1 MRPKKHET
9 TGSGDLF
16 RARLE
21 QIINMKHELVLLAGK
36 IEWQWIDSE
45 IAPLYSDKGRPGIE
59 TRFVIGLLLLKHIY
73 GLSDE
78 GVCERW
84 VHDPYFQ
91 HFTGEEFF
99 QHKFPHERSDLSHW
113 RKRLG
118 NKLELLLAES
128 LRVAH
133 QSGALRTRD
142 LKRVTVDSTVQ
153 PKAITFPTDAKLLH
167 AAIKGLNRMAN
178 KHGVRLRQSY
188 LRIAKRAAM
197 MAGRYAHAKQFN
209 RHRRELRVLRTRLGR
224 IIRDIRRRILGQ
236 ADIEA
241 VFEWPLARANQIRSQ
256 QQRQRG
262 WKLYSF
268 HAPEVEC
275 IGKGK
280 ASAPYEFG
288 VKASI
293 VTTNARARG
302 GQFVLHAKALP
313 GNPYDGDTLSAV
325 IAATEKLPGCQIAR
339 AYVDKGYRGHDTT
352 NPRRVFISGQKR
364 GVFGVIKRELRR
376 RSAIEAVIGH
386 MKGDGHLG
394 RCFLKGHEG
403 DAANVVLTAVGHNL
417 RLVLAWLRFLLLLI
431 LGALLQALAL
441 RPARQYAS
449 LTDDGLVPLRRLN
462 RSTRAKGYPFAGN
475 LLVCLAAHSH

>member
-1 MRPKKHET
+1 
-9 TGSGDLF
+9 LF
-16 RARLE
+16 RARLD
-21 QIINMKHELVLLAGK
+21 QIINMKHELVQLAGK
-36 IEWQWIDSE
+36 IDWDWIDRE
-45 IAPLYSDKGRPGIE
+45 IAPLYNDRGRPGIE

-78 GVCERW
+78 AVCERW

-99 QHKFPHERSDLSHW
+99 QHEFPHERSDLSHW

-118 NKLELLLAES
+118 DKLELLLAES

-133 QSGALRTRD
+133 EAGALRTRD
-142 LKRVTVDSTVQ
+142 LKRVTVDTTVQ

-167 AAIKGLNRMAN
+167 AAIKGLNRLAG
-178 KHGVRLRQSY
+178 KCGVRLRQSY

-197 MAGRYAHAKQFN
+197 MASRYAHAKQFK
-209 RHRRELRVLRTRLGR
+209 RHHRQLRLLRSRLGR
-224 IIRDIRRRILGQ
+224 IIRDIRRKIAGQ
-236 ADIEA
+236 PELETM
-241 VFEWPLARANQIRSQ
+241 FEGPLARAAQIRSQ

-293 VTTNARARG
+293 VTTNACAPG

-313 GNPYDGDTLSAV
+313 GNPYDGHTLGNV
-325 IAATEKLPGCQIAR
+325 IDATEKLTGCVIER
-339 AYVDKGYRGHDTT
+339 AYVDKGYRGHSTA

-364 GVFGVIKRELRR
+364 GVFGVIKRELKR
-376 RSAIEAVIGH
+376 RSAIEPVIGH
-386 MKGDGHLG
+386 MKTDGHLG
-394 RCFLKGHEG
+394 RCHLKGPDG
-403 DAANVVLTAVGHNL
+403 DAANVILTAVGHNL
-417 RLVLAWLRFLLLLI
+417 RRVLAWLKALLRLI
-431 LGALLQALAL
+431 LIALCQL
-441 RPARQYAS
+441 
-449 LTDDGLVPLRRLN
+449 
-462 RSTRAKGYPFAGN
+462 FAATPPIKW
-475 LLVCLAAHSH
+475 VS

>member
-9 TGSGDLF
+9 TRSGDLF
-16 RARLE
+16 RARLD
-21 QIINMKHELVLLAGK
+21 QIINLKHELAQLADA
-36 IEWQWIDSE
+36 IDWDWIDGE
-45 IAPLYSDKGRPGIE
+45 IAPLYSEKGRPGIE
-59 TRFVIGLLLLKHIY
+59 TRFAVGLLLLKHIY

-84 VHDPYFQ
+84 VYDPYFQ

-99 QHKFPHERSDLSHW
+99 QHEFPHERSDLSHW

-118 NKLELLLAES
+118 DKLELLLAES

-133 QSGALRTRD
+133 ESGALRTRD
-142 LKRVTVDSTVQ
+142 LKRVTVDTTVQ
-153 PKAITFPTDAKLLH
+153 PKNISFPTDAKLLH
-167 AAIKGLNRMAN
+167 AAIKGLTRLAQ

-188 LRIAKRAAM
+188 ARVAKRAAM

-209 RHRRELRVLRTRLGR
+209 RHHRELRLLRTRLGR
-224 IIRDIRRRILGQ
+224 IIRDIRRKIAGQ
-236 ADIEA
+236 PTLEEA
-241 VFEWPLARANQIRSQ
+241 FVTPLSRASQIRSQ

-262 WKLYSF
+262 WKLYAF

-293 VTTNARARG
+293 VTTNARAPG

-313 GNPYDGDTLSAV
+313 GNPYDGHTLRAV
-325 IAATEKLPGCQIAR
+325 IEDTQKLTGCEIER
-339 AYVDKGYRGHDTT
+339 AYVDKGYRGHDAQ

-376 RSAIEAVIGH
+376 RSAIEPVIGH
-386 MKGDGHLG
+386 MKAEGHLG
-394 RCFLKGHEG
+394 RCYLKGRAG
-403 DAANVVLTAVGHNL
+403 DAANATLTAVGYNF
-417 RLVLAWLRFLLLLI
+417 RRILAWLRALLRLI
-431 LGALLQALAL
+431 LIALLQAVAAQSVLN
-441 RPARQYAS
+441 PAY
-449 LTDDGLVPLRRLN
+449 
-462 RSTRAKGYPFAGN
+462 
-475 LLVCLAAHSH
+475 

>member
-1 MRPKKHET
+1 M
-9 TGSGDLF
+9 TGSSDLF
-16 RARLE
+16 RARLD
-21 QIINMKHELVLLAGK
+21 QIINMKHELVALAGK
-36 IEWQWIDSE
+36 IDWDWIDGE

-99 QHKFPHERSDLSHW
+99 QHEFPHERSDLSHW

-118 NKLELLLAES
+118 DKLQMLLAES

-133 QSGALRTRD
+133 ESGALRTRD
-142 LKRVTVDSTVQ
+142 LKRVTVDTTVQ
-153 PKAITFPTDAKLLH
+153 PKAISFPTDAKLLH
-167 AAIKGLNRMAN
+167 AAIKGLNRLAR

-188 LRIAKRAAM
+188 LRVAKRAAM

-209 RHRRELRVLRTRLGR
+209 RHRRQLRILRTRLGR
-224 IIRDIRRRILGQ
+224 IIRDIRRKIAGQ
-236 ADIEA
+236 EPIAA
-241 VFEWPLARANQIRSQ
+241 VFEAPLSRASQIRHQ

-293 VTTNARARG
+293 VTTNARAPG
-302 GQFVLHAKALP
+302 GQFVLHAKSLP
-313 GNPYDGDTLSAV
+313 GNPYDGHTLGTV
-325 IAATEKLPGCQIAR
+325 IAAAERLTGCKVER
-339 AYVDKGYRGHDTT
+339 AYVDKGYRGHDTA
-352 NPRRVFISGQKR
+352 NPCRVFISGQKR
-364 GVFGVIKRELRR
+364 GVFGAIKRELRR

-386 MKGDGHLG
+386 MKADGHLG
-394 RCFLKGHEG
+394 RCYLKGRDG
-403 DAANVVLTAVGHNL
+403 DAANTILTAVGYNL
-417 RLVLAWLRFLLLLI
+417 RLVLAWLRELLRLLLI
-431 LGALLQALAL
+431 VLLKAFAVQSTL
-441 RPARQYAS
+441 RSA
-449 LTDDGLVPLRRLN
+449 
-462 RSTRAKGYPFAGN
+462 
-475 LLVCLAAHSH
+475 C

>member
-16 RARLE
+16 RARLD
-21 QIINMKHELVLLAGK
+21 QIINMKHELVQLAGK
-36 IEWQWIDSE
+36 IDWEFLDGE
-45 IAPLYSDKGRPGIE
+45 IAPFYSAKGRPGIE

-99 QHKFPHERSDLSHW
+99 QHAFPHERSDLSHW

-118 NKLELLLAES
+118 GKLELLLAES

-133 QSGALRTRD
+133 ESGALRPKD
-142 LKRVTVDSTVQ
+142 MARVTVDTTVQ
-153 PKAITFPTDAKLLH
+153 PKNISFPTDAKLLH
-167 AAIKGLNRMAN
+167 AAIRGLTRLAR

-188 LRIAKRAAM
+188 VRIAKRAAM
-197 MAGRYAHAKQFN
+197 MAGRYAHAKQFK
-209 RHRRELRVLRTRLGR
+209 RHHRELRTLRSRLGR
-224 IIRDIRRRILGQ
+224 LVRDIRRKIAAQEEL
-236 ADIEA
+236 EA
-241 VFEWPLARANQIRSQ
+241 VFLWPLSRADQIRAQ

-288 VKASI
+288 VKVSI
-293 VTTNARARG
+293 ATTNRRAPG
-302 GQFVLHAKALP
+302 GQFVLHARALP
-313 GNPYDGDTLSAV
+313 GNPYDGHTLREVIEDTQ
-325 IAATEKLPGCQIAR
+325 KLTGREIER
-339 AYVDKGYRGHDTT
+339 AYVDKGYRGHEAA

-364 GVFGVIKRELRR
+364 GVFGVIKRELKR
-376 RSAIEAVIGH
+376 RSAIEPVIGH
-386 MKGDGHLG
+386 MKADGHLG
-394 RCFLKGHEG
+394 RCYLKGRAG
-403 DAANVVLTAVGHNL
+403 DAANAILSAVGHNL
-417 RLVLAWLRFLLLLI
+417 RLVLAWLRTILRVIFL
-431 LGALLQALAL
+431 ALLQLCATKPKLKS
-441 RPARQYAS
+441 AS
-449 LTDDGLVPLRRLN
+449 
-462 RSTRAKGYPFAGN
+462 
-475 LLVCLAAHSH
+475 

>member
-1 MRPKKHET
+1 MRPKKPET
-9 TGSGDLF
+9 TGEGDLF

-21 QIINMKHELVLLAGK
+21 QIIDLKHELVQLAGT
-36 IEWQWIDSE
+36 IDWDWIDRE

-84 VHDPYFQ
+84 VYDPYFQ
-91 HFTGEEFF
+91 HFTGEKFF
-99 QHKFPHERSDLSHW
+99 QHEFPHERSDLSHW

-118 NKLELLLAES
+118 DKLEVLLAES

-133 QSGALRTRD
+133 ASGALRTRD
-142 LKRVTVDSTVQ
+142 LKRVTVDTTVQ
-153 PKAITFPTDAKLLH
+153 PKNITFPTDAKLLH
-167 AAIKGLNRMAN
+167 AAINGIVRLAK
-178 KHGVRLRQSY
+178 KHGVQLRQSY
-188 LRIAKRAAM
+188 QRIAKRAAM
-197 MAGRYAHAKQFN
+197 MAGRYAHAKQFK
-209 RHRRELRVLRTRLGR
+209 RHHRQLRLLRTRLGR
-224 IIRDIRRRILGQ
+224 IIRDVRRKIAGR

-241 VFEWPLARANQIRSQ
+241 AFEWPLARANQIRSQ

-280 ASAPYEFG
+280 ANAPYEFG

-293 VTTNARARG
+293 VTTNARAPG

-313 GNPYDGDTLSAV
+313 GNPYDGHTLGAV
-325 IAATEKLPGCQIAR
+325 IDDTQKLTGCVIER
-339 AYVDKGYRGHDTT
+339 VYVDKGYRGHNAS

-364 GVFGVIKRELRR
+364 GVFGGIRRELRR
-376 RSAIEAVIGH
+376 RSAIEPVIGH
-386 MKGDGHLG
+386 LKAEGHLG
-394 RCFLKGHEG
+394 RCYLKGREG
-403 DAANVVLTAVGHNL
+403 DAANAVLTAVGHNL
-417 RLVLAWLRFLLLLI
+417 RLVLAWLRILLRLI
-431 LGALLQALAL
+431 LLAL
-441 RPARQYAS
+441 CRAFAIQPALS
-449 LTDDGLVPLRRLN
+449 
-462 RSTRAKGYPFAGN
+462 S
-475 LLVCLAAHSH
+475 VC